1 MTLPKRTSCGC
12 VHRTR
17 PWGWYE
23 TIDGTH
29 ENYKIKKIFVNPNKR
44 FSLQY
49 HNERQEH
56 WIVLEGSGLAL
67 VNNYEEWITP
77 GKHFNIPQGSRHRL
91 TAGDSGI
98 LIMEVQY
105 GSTCTEDDIV
115 RLEDDFG
122 RVGMQEYSTD

>member
-1 MTLPKRTSCGC
+1 MKPSME
-12 VHRTR
+12 
-17 PWGWYE
+17 P
-23 TIDGTH
+23 I
-29 ENYKIKKIFVNPNKR
+29 KIIKLK
-44 FSLQY
+44 QY

-67 VNNYEEWITP
+67 VNNYEEWITA